1 MAKPSPPPKKP
12 SWADTMRN
20 VAPYLYMG
28 WTLVV
33 SILLGVW
40 VGRWAD
46 ARFGTEPLLFIL
58 GAVLGIVVG
67 LYHFLAT
74 ALRHK

>member
-1 MAKPSPPPKKP
+1 MAKPSLPPKKP
-12 SWADTMRN
+12 SWSDTMRN
-20 VAPYLYMG
+20 VAPYMYMG

>member
-1 MAKPSPPPKKP
+1 MAEPSPSPKKP
-12 SWADTMRN
+12 SWSDTTRN
-20 VAPYLYMG
+20 VMPYMYMG
-28 WTLVV
+28 WTLVI

-46 ARFGTEPLLFIL
+46 TRFGTEPLLFIL

>member
-1 MAKPSPPPKKP
+1 M
-12 SWADTMRN
+12 
-20 VAPYLYMG
+20 PYMYMG
-28 WTLVV
+28 WTLVI

-46 ARFGTEPLLFIL
+46 TRFGTEPLLFIL